1 MRQILLELHLLSLD
15 APKTQKEAPA
25 GERRHRGPNLFNC

>member
-1 MRQILLELHLLSLD
+1 MRQILLEVHVLSLD

-25 GERRHRGPNLFNC
+25 GESRHRSPDLFNT